1 MMTSGLSAEKCVAC
15 RREPSLSLMS
25 RRCWSPNVVMS
36 PLRRFLGPSEIFC
49 RAFVCAQAADVGFR
63 RVRAA
68 HENESAEDYVELIA
82 ELIRV
87 MGEARVVDLAER
99 LGVAHAT
106 VSKTVGRLAKKGL
119 VTSEP
124 YRSIFLTAKGQQ
136 LASRVRQ
143 RHELVVRFLRQLGVA
158 QPIAEADAE
167 GIEHH
172 VSPETLAAMENF
184 VRSRATPRKAERSR
198 SKDNPHEKE

>member
-1 MMTSGLSAEKCVAC
+1 MASA
-15 RREPSLSLMS
+15 S
-25 RRCWSPNVVMS
+25 RNP
-36 PLRRFLGPSEIFC
+36 GPA
-49 RAFVCAQAADVGFR
+49 RGVCAQAADVGFR

-124 YRSIFLTAKGQQ
+124 YRSIFLTAKGRQ
-136 LASRVRQ
+136 LARRVRQ
-143 RHELVVRFLRQLGVA
+143 RHELVVRFLRQLGVG

-172 VSPETLAAMENF
+172 VSPETLAAMENC